1 MFKAYCFEREFKKLI
16 DSGQFAFV
24 DRHLILNDERYVIR
38 DQAGNAMLSE
48 YARSHVDECGVVFTK
63 GYCYQSKYK
72 GSGYYSQFMRSSV
85 PVENQVKYSFELNAH
100 NTTLPEQIKNE
111 KPKSEALRKYSGSF
125 AETLVVLQKYRK
137 LSNKQLADRS
147 LVG

>member
-1 MFKAYCFEREFKKLI
+1 LFKAYCFEREFKKLI

-100 NTTLPEQIKNE
+100 NTTLLEQIK
-111 KPKSEALRKYSGSF
+111 K
-125 AETLVVLQKYRK
+125 
-137 LSNKQLADRS
+137 
-147 LVG
+147 

>member
-1 MFKAYCFEREFKKLI
+1 MFKAYCFEQEFKKLI

-85 PVENQVKYSFELNAH
+85 PVENQVKYSFDLNAH
-100 NTTLPEQIKNE
+100 NTTLLEQIKNE
-111 KPKSEALRKYSGSF
+111 KPKSEALRKYSGPF
-125 AETLVVLQKYRK
+125 AETLVVLQKDRK

>member
-1 MFKAYCFEREFKKLI
+1 MFKAYCFEQEFKKLI

-85 PVENQVKYSFELNAH
+85 PVENQVKYSFELNLAVQ
-100 NTTLPEQIKNE
+100 LPLKVTVLMR
-111 KPKSEALRKYSGSF
+111 ALRIKRRNMLIGNTGAKHFIIGILLGEPCY
-125 AETLVVLQKYRK
+125 T
-137 LSNKQLADRS
+137 N
-147 LVG
+147 